1 MAIFLEIMTWHGFPP
16 CLVIGTVVPVVP
28 LLLFLGHFFRSTGGD
43 GLHSSESMKIDKRSV
58 FLVSAPQVSARGV
71 LLSQC
76 WHVSSWLEWY
86 LPLMEVS
93 GESLGRSFRPVGS
106 P

>member
-1 MAIFLEIMTWHGFPP
+1 M
-16 CLVIGTVVPVVP
+16 P

-43 GLHSSESMKIDKRSV
+43 GLHSSESMKIEKRSV
-58 FLVSAPQVSARGV
+58 FLVSAPQVLACGV

-76 WHVSSWLEWY
+76 WLVSSWLEWS

-93 GESLGRSFRPVGS
+93 GESLGLLFGR
-106 P
+106 